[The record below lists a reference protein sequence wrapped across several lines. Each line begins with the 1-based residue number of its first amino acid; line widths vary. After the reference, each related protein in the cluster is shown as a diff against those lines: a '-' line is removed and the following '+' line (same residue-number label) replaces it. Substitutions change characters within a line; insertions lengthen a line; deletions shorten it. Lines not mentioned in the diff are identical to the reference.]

1 MFLIG
6 VFFLGLWITGLATS
20 HTMGGFIHV
29 LLVLAVMALM
39 SNLIRGNH
47 TRRVEEL
54 RSSASEPGNWGS
66 GSR

>member
-29 LLVLAVMALM
+29 LLVLALMALF
-39 SNLIRGNH
+39 SNMMRGNH
-47 TRRVEEL
+47 ARRLEEL
-54 RSSASEPGNWGS
+54 RSSASQPGNWGR
-66 GSR
+66 GS

>member
-29 LLVLAVMALM
+29 LLVLALMALF
-39 SNLIRGNH
+39 SNMMRGNH
-47 TRRVEEL
+47 ARQIEEL
-54 RSSASEPGNWGS
+54 RSSASQPGNWGR
-66 GSR
+66 GSQ